1 MGDALYRDTKYQ
13 EAVTYFRIALALRPK
28 NPWTL
33 DRLSL
38 ALAAAGQFDEAVADS
53 RRAVDLEPSSA
64 MLRYNFAVSL
74 LNLKRFDE
82 ARKECERIL
91 ETDPKDRFACL
102 GLAGTYMLSGRHAES
117 IPIYRRL
124 IEVDPNIAL
133 AWYYLGLNLLDLER
147 FDEAAPAFAR
157 AVRLDTT
164 HLPAHVGLARV
175 SLRLGKYETAASE
188 FQWIIRRLDRD
199 KTTVLA
205 DYAMDPDGLY
215 REAWPALAES
225 LSCLGR
231 FAAAR
236 DAAQRAVDLPGMDES
251 RRGDARRQLAR
262 YSRLAAVEPRLPAIL
277 AGKDLPTDVATRIEL
292 ARWLQK
298 DRRRPYAAARLYESA
313 FAVQP
318 SLVGDLESGNRFMAA
333 CAAALAGCGLG
344 EDAAKLDGAVKA
356 ELRRQ
361 ALGWLKADR
370 DAHGRVLKSG
380 TIFEQY
386 RAARALAAWRQN
398 KELACLRD
406 RDELARLPA
415 TEAKTWQ
422 GLWSEIDVLVAD
434 DPMDTLLQSQGYA
447 WGKQWTKAAD
457 AYARLMP
464 RVPLYDTEVWYEYA
478 AVQLLAGDARGY
490 RATCRRMLAPPP
502 GARKP
507 RPYLVARACTL
518 AADSA
523 DDVALA
529 MKLCDEELTRS
540 RSRFWSLTQRARY
553 LAERSAGVK
562 RCRCFAGAC
571 RRKRSAGVPS

>member
-1 MGDALYRDTKYQ
+1 
-13 EAVTYFRIALALRPK
+13 
-28 NPWTL
+28 
-33 DRLSL
+33 
-38 ALAAAGQFDEAVADS
+38 
-53 RRAVDLEPSSA
+53 
-64 MLRYNFAVSL
+64 
-74 LNLKRFDE
+74 
-82 ARKECERIL
+82 
-91 ETDPKDRFACL
+91 
-102 GLAGTYMLSGRHAES
+102 
-117 IPIYRRL
+117 
-124 IEVDPNIAL
+124 
-133 AWYYLGLNLLDLER
+133 
-147 FDEAAPAFAR
+147 
-157 AVRLDTT
+157 
-164 HLPAHVGLARV
+164 
-175 SLRLGKYETAASE
+175 
-188 FQWIIRRLDRD
+188 
-199 KTTVLA
+199 
-205 DYAMDPDGLY
+205 
-215 REAWPALAES
+215 
-225 LSCLGR
+225 
-231 FAAAR
+231 
-236 DAAQRAVDLPGMDES
+236 MDES

-333 CAAALAGCGLG
+333 WAALAGCGLG

-406 RDELARLPA
+406 RDQLARLPA

-490 RATCRRMLAPPP
+490 CGHVGGCLRRRRASQAAAVSR
-502 GARKP
+502 
-507 RPYLVARACTL
+507 ARACTL

-529 MKLCDEELTRS
+529 MKLCDEELTHS
-540 RSRFWSLTQRARY
+540 RSRFWSLTQR
-553 LAERSAGVK
+553 SALS
-562 RCRCFAGAC
+562 C
-571 RRKRSAGVPS
+571 RRTAPA